1 MRLCAIFNVWGDYDL
16 LKHSVKNIRPLVD
29 GVIII
34 ASTRSNYGELC
45 PVPHEWL
52 YVSMENDGV
61 RTYIREPQH
70 HHPAHSET
78 DKRNYGLK
86 IARDLGFTHFL
97 TIDSDEMYEPEPF
110 LKAKERFHVENNLA
124 GLVCDCQTYF
134 KSPTLTIGLD
144 TTLVPFIHVLTPTIQ
159 HEFNRKYPF
168 AWIDGKIRIDPTR
181 SLNINSGVEKIDL
194 KMHHMSW
201 IRRDIEVKI
210 RNSTARSNIER
221 STVRQDFMLAKEGY
235 FVKFYGKT
243 LVRVP
248 NLFNIPE
255 YGEFLR
261 QDIQPLAST
270 DPTN

>member
-1 MRLCAIFNVWGDYDL
+1 MRLVAIYNVWADWDI
-16 LKHSVKNIRPLVD
+16 LKYSLKNIEPLVD
-29 GVIII
+29 GVIIV
-34 ASTRSNYGELC
+34 ASTLSNYGEFC
-45 PVPHEWL
+45 AIPEEFKDKV
-52 YVSMENDGV
+52 V
-61 RTYIREPQH
+61 IREPQFSV
-70 HHPAHSET
+70 AMHSET
-78 DKRNYGLK
+78 DKRNFGLHLAK
-86 IARDLGFTHFL
+86 KWYTHFL

-110 LKAKERFHVENNLA
+110 LNAKEMFHVKSDLK

-144 TTLVPFIHVLTPTIQ
+144 VTLVPFIHELTPTIK

-168 AWIDGKIRIDPTR
+168 AWDKNGIRIDPTR

-201 IRRDIEVKI
+201 VRDDYERKI
-210 RNSTARSNIER
+210 RNSSARANLER
-221 STVRQDFMLAKEGY
+221 STIRQDLVLAEEGKICNY
-235 FVKFYGKT
+235 YGKT

-261 QDIQPLAST
+261 KDL
-270 DPTN
+270 